1 MEKDEMNAIDHLLGV
16 EKTAMQLVSEAQG
29 EALKRITS
37 ARAEADAEYKKK
49 YSILIDKL
57 ENDLQTKIA
66 EIKSAHNKELDS
78 YKAGISEIK
87 KDVFAFNALLDSV
100 LFVV

>member
-16 EKTAMQLVSEAQG
+16 EKTAMQLVSDAQG
-29 EALKRITS
+29 EASKRLTS
-37 ARAEADAEYKKK
+37 ARAQADEEYKKK

-57 ENDLQTKIA
+57 EKDLQTRIS
-66 EIKSAHNKELDS
+66 EIKASHNEALDS
-78 YKAGISEIK
+78 YKSGVSKIQ

-100 LFVV
+100 LFAV